1 MTTPFRKS
9 GCKSPCW
16 PRPDTGL
23 ASDDVFYFGN
33 AIGET
38 GNSTQ
43 NAAVNAFDEAGVL
56 LNPRTSSNPA
66 GITDVYDINRD
77 GFVNAFDEA
86 DVQIFSTTSST
97 MLQLI
102 NLSVASPLSI
112 GSPSPRQLILQR
124 GDAGDLIL
132 EWQGPVGSQIEMA
145 NNPNGPWSVLS
156 NQPSATQLGNSIS
169 GRSRWTRR
177 SILPARDAI
186 TIQTETD
193 REYDERRS
201 AGIHGRQSALQE
213 PDGAEVSPP
222 KLYHIP

>member
-1 MTTPFRKS
+1 MLATAN
-9 GCKSPCW
+9 
-16 PRPDTGL
+16 TGL

-112 GSPSPRQLILQR
+112 ASPSPRQLILQR

-132 EWQGPVGSQIEMA
+132 EWQGPWAVRLRWPTIPA
-145 NNPNGPWSVLS
+145 
-156 NQPSATQLGNSIS
+156 ALG
-169 GRSRWTRR
+169 RC
-177 SILPARDAI
+177 
-186 TIQTETD
+186 
-193 REYDERRS
+193 
-201 AGIHGRQSALQE
+201 
-213 PDGAEVSPP
+213 
-222 KLYHIP
+222 